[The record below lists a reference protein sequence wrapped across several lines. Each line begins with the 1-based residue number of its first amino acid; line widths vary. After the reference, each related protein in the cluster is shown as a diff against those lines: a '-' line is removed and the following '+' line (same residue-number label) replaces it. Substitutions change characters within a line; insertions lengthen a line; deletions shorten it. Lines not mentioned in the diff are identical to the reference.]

1 MVRRRG
7 KIMSVIFFA
16 FILKA
21 IIFLVTGIG
30 AIYACEEKWTPCYTC
45 LGISGVLL
53 SLGFFFFG
61 A

>member
-1 MVRRRG
+1 
-7 KIMSVIFFA
+7 MSIILWA
-16 FILKA
+16 FLLKA
-21 IIFLVTGIG
+21 VVFITCGIG